1 MNSLKHISMNKMDL
15 SKSEQHAIISVLM
28 AIMEADGVIHP
39 NETSYLNN
47 VLSMFSTS
55 ESEMEDIPSFDPVT
69 TPNILRS
76 MNKNNRDKARELFVG
91 MAKCDGYAD
100 PRELEIISAVV

>member
-1 MNSLKHISMNKMDL
+1 MNFT
-15 SKSEQHAIISVLM
+15 KSEQHAIISVLI

-55 ESEMEDIPSFDPVT
+55 EAEIEEIPSFDPMTIPFV
-69 TPNILRS
+69 LKDMS
-76 MNKNNRDKARELFVG
+76 ADKKQQARQLFIG

-100 PRELEIISAVV
+100 PRELEIIKSVV